1 MVLSVVV
8 LTAIAAILI
17 FGGFIWLSRQS
28 KLNHAQLKESF
39 SALSFEA
46 LSKSM
51 DQFFKIAN
59 ETLSKQTEGGERELE
74 AKKKLI
80 DQTLGSMKEELQKV
94 HSLVTNFEKDR
105 ELKFG
110 ELSGQLKTSAEQLN
124 RLHDTTNQLKAA
136 LVSTKARGQWGQRI
150 ADDILRLAGFAE
162 GVNYQKDK
170 SQDTVSTRPD
180 YTFFLPQGLRVNMD
194 VKFPMNSYLR
204 YLETESET
212 DKQTY
217 KDQFLRDV
225 RSRMKEIT
233 NRDYINPEEKTVDYV
248 ILFIPNEQLYS
259 FINENDR
266 SLIDDALKSK
276 VIFCS
281 PLTLYAILAII
292 HHAID
297 NFKLEKTAAHML
309 SILGAFNKQWLL
321 FTRSFDDLGEK
332 IEAVQKEFNNLTT
345 TRRKQLDRQVNKI
358 EDLRKQEGI
367 ADPDALAEDQDSS
380 LPTVKDS

>member
-1 MVLSVVV
+1 MVLLGIV
-8 LTAIAAILI
+8 LIAVAVILI
-17 FGGFIWLSRQS
+17 LGGFILLSRQY
-28 KLNHAQLKESF
+28 KLSHAQLKESF

-51 DQFFKIAN
+51 DQFLKIAN

-80 DQTLGSMKEELQKV
+80 DQTLNSMKEELQKV
-94 HSLVTNFEKDR
+94 QSLMTNLEKDR
-105 ELKFG
+105 ESKFG
-110 ELSGQLKTSAEQLN
+110 ELSGQLKISAEQLGK
-124 RLHDTTNQLKAA
+124 LHDTTNQLKAA

-150 ADDILRLAGFAE
+150 ADDILRLAGFAD
-162 GVNYQKDK
+162 GVNYQRDK

-180 YTFFLPQGLRVNMD
+180 YTFFLPQGLKVNMD

-212 DKQTY
+212 DKQKH

-266 SLIDDALKSK
+266 TLIDDALRSK

-309 SILGAFNKQWLL
+309 SLLGAFNKQWAL
-321 FTRSFDDLGEK
+321 FTKSFDDLGEK
-332 IEAVQKEFNNLTT
+332 IEAVQKEFNNLIT

-367 ADPDALAEDQDSS
+367 AESISVQEDQDSGAS
-380 LPTVKDS
+380 LPL

>member
-1 MVLSVVV
+1 ML
-8 LTAIAAILI
+8 LFGIILIALAAIMIL
-17 FGGFIWLSRQS
+17 GGFIWLNRQS
-28 KLNHAQLKESF
+28 RLSHSQLKESF

-51 DQFFKIAN
+51 DQFLKIAN

-94 HSLVTNFEKDR
+94 QCLVTNFEKDR

-110 ELSGQLKTSAEQLN
+110 ELSGQLKLSAEQLGK
-124 RLHDTTNQLKAA
+124 LHDTTNQLKAA

-162 GVNYQKDK
+162 GINYQKDK
-170 SQDTVSTRPD
+170 SQDTVTTRPD
-180 YTFFLPQGLRVNMD
+180 YTFFLPQGLKVNMD

-204 YLETESET
+204 YLETESDS
-212 DKQTY
+212 DKQKH

-225 RSRMKEIT
+225 RARMKEVT

-266 SLIDDALKSK
+266 ALIDDALRNK

-281 PLTLYAILAII
+281 PLTLYAILAVI

-297 NFKLEKTAAHML
+297 NFNLEKTAAHML
-309 SILGAFNKQWLL
+309 SLLGAFNKQWEL
-321 FTRSFDDLGEK
+321 FAKSFDDLGEK
-332 IEAVQKEFNNLTT
+332 IGAVQKEFDNLTT
-345 TRRKQLDRQVNKI
+345 TRRKQLDRQVKKI

-367 ADPDALAEDQDSS
+367 AESAALPEEQDLNIPSA
-380 LPTVKDS
+380 L

>member
-1 MVLSVVV
+1 MVLLGVV
-8 LTAIAAILI
+8 LIAVAAILI
-17 FGGFIWLSRQS
+17 LGGFIWLSRQS
-28 KLNHAQLKESF
+28 KLNQAQLKESF

-51 DQFFKIAN
+51 EQFLKIAN
-59 ETLSKQTEGGERELE
+59 ETLSKQTEGGEKELE

-80 DQTLGSMKEELQKV
+80 DQTLNSMKEELQKV

-110 ELSGQLKTSAEQLN
+110 ELSGQLKISAEQLG

-162 GVNYQKDK
+162 GVNYQRDK

-180 YTFFLPQGLRVNMD
+180 YTFFLPQGLKVNMD
-194 VKFPMNSYLR
+194 VKFPMSSYLK
-204 YLETESET
+204 YLETESEV
-212 DKQTY
+212 DKQKH

-225 RSRMKEIT
+225 RLRMKEVT

-266 SLIDDALKSK
+266 TLIDDALRSK

-281 PLTLYAILAII
+281 PLTLYAVLAII

-309 SILGAFNKQWLL
+309 SLLGAFNKQWVL
-321 FTRSFDDLGEK
+321 FTKSFDDLGEK

-345 TRRKQLDRQVNKI
+345 TRRKQLDRQINKI

-367 ADPDALAEDQDSS
+367 SESVPVPEELDSATS
-380 LPTVKDS
+380 TPL

>member
-1 MVLSVVV
+1 MILFGVV
-8 LTAIAAILI
+8 LAAVAIATII
-17 FGGFIWLSRQS
+17 GGFVWLSRQS
-28 KLNHAQLKESF
+28 RLSQGQLREAF

-46 LSKSM
+46 LSKSTE
-51 DQFFKIAN
+51 QFLKIAN
-59 ETLSKQTEGGERELE
+59 ETLSKQTEGGERDLE

-80 DQTLGSMKEELQKV
+80 DHTLGSMKEELQKV
-94 HSLVTNFEKDR
+94 QNMVTNFEKDR

-110 ELSGQLKTSAEQLN
+110 ELSGQLKSSAEQLN
-124 RLHDTTNQLKAA
+124 KLHDTTSQLKAA

-162 GVNYQKDK
+162 GINYQKDK
-170 SQDTVSTRPD
+170 SQDTVNTRPD
-180 YTFFLPQGLRVNMD
+180 YTFFLPQGLKVNMD
-194 VKFPMNSYLR
+194 VKFPMSSYLR

-212 DKQTY
+212 DKQKH

-225 RSRMKEIT
+225 RSRMKEVT

-266 SLIDDALKSK
+266 ALIDDALRNK

-297 NFKLEKTAAHML
+297 NFNLEKTAAHML
-309 SILGAFNKQWLL
+309 SLLGAFNRQWEL
-321 FTRSFDDLGEK
+321 FTKSFDDLGEK
-332 IEAVQKEFNNLTT
+332 ISAVQKEFDNLTT
-345 TRRKQLDRQVNKI
+345 VRRKQLDRQIKKI

-367 ADPDALAEDQDSS
+367 IESALIPEEQASGTPE
-380 LPTVKDS
+380 

>member
-1 MVLSVVV
+1 MLIFLFEAVLIAVVS
-8 LTAIAAILI
+8 ILI
-17 FGGFIWLSRQS
+17 LCGFIWLGRQS
-28 KLNHAQLKESF
+28 KINHDLLKDSF
-39 SALSFEA
+39 SAISFDA

-51 DQFFKIAN
+51 DQFLKIAN
-59 ETLSKQTEGGERELE
+59 ETLSKQTEGGGRELD

-94 HSLVTNFEKDR
+94 QSLMTNLEKDR

-110 ELSGQLKTSAEQLN
+110 ELSGQLKLSAQQLGM
-124 RLHDTTNQLKAA
+124 LHDTTNQLKAA

-162 GVNYQKDK
+162 GVNYQRDK
-170 SQDTVSTRPD
+170 SQDTVNTRPD
-180 YTFFLPQGLRVNMD
+180 YTFFLPQGLKVNMD
-194 VKFPMNSYLR
+194 VKFPMSSYLR
-204 YLETESET
+204 YLETESEA
-212 DKQTY
+212 DKQKH

-225 RSRMKEIT
+225 RSRMKEVT

-266 SLIDDALKSK
+266 TLIDDALKAK

-281 PLTLYAILAII
+281 PLTLYAILAVI
-292 HHAID
+292 HHAVD
-297 NFKLEKTAAHML
+297 NFRLEKTAAHML
-309 SILGAFNKQWLL
+309 SLLGTFNKQWKL
-321 FTRSFDDLGEK
+321 FAESFDDLGEK

-345 TRRKQLDRQVNKI
+345 TRRKQLDRQVGKI

-367 ADPDALAEDQDSS
+367 AEPAALPEEQDSNIPS
-380 LPTVKDS
+380 TV

>member
-1 MVLSVVV
+1 MALIAVV
-8 LTAIAAILI
+8 AMMIL
-17 FGGFIWLSRQS
+17 GGFIWLGRQS
-28 KLNHAQLKESF
+28 KINHDRLKDSF
-39 SALSFEA
+39 SAISFDA

-51 DQFFKIAN
+51 DQFLKIAN
-59 ETLSKQTEGGERELE
+59 ETLSKQTEGGGKELE

-80 DQTLGSMKEELQKV
+80 DQTLGYMKEELQKV
-94 HSLVTNFEKDR
+94 QSLVTNLEKDR

-110 ELSGQLKTSAEQLN
+110 ELSGQLKLSAEQLG

-162 GVNYQKDK
+162 GINYQRDK

-180 YTFFLPQGLRVNMD
+180 YTFFLPQGLKVNMD
-194 VKFPMNSYLR
+194 VKFPMSSYLR

-212 DKQTY
+212 DKQKH

-225 RSRMKEIT
+225 RSRMKEVT

-266 SLIDDALKSK
+266 TLIDDALRSK

-281 PLTLYAILAII
+281 PLTLYAILAVI
-292 HHAID
+292 HHAVD
-297 NFKLEKTAAHML
+297 NFKLEKTAAYML
-309 SILGAFNKQWLL
+309 SLLGTFNKQWRL
-321 FTRSFDDLGEK
+321 FAESFDDLGEK

-345 TRRKQLDRQVNKI
+345 TRRKQLDRQVGKI
-358 EDLRKQEGI
+358 EELRKQEGI
-367 ADPDALAEDQDSS
+367 AEPATLPEEQDSNMPS
-380 LPTVKDS
+380 TL

>member
-1 MVLSVVV
+1 MMLSGMVLI
-8 LTAIAAILI
+8 TAAVILI

-28 KLNHAQLKESF
+28 KLSHAQLKESF

-51 DQFFKIAN
+51 DQFLKIAN
-59 ETLSKQTEGGERELE
+59 ETLSKQTEGGERDLE
-74 AKKKLI
+74 TKKKLI
-80 DQTLGSMKEELQKV
+80 DQTLNSMKEELQKV
-94 HSLVTNFEKDR
+94 QSLVTNFEKDR

-110 ELSGQLKTSAEQLN
+110 ELSGQLKISAEQMG

-162 GVNYQKDK
+162 GVNYQRDK

-180 YTFFLPQGLRVNMD
+180 YTFFLPQGLKVNMD

-212 DKQTY
+212 DKQKH

-225 RSRMKEIT
+225 RLRMKEIT
-233 NRDYINPEEKTVDYV
+233 SRDYINPEEKTVDYV

-259 FINENDR
+259 FINDNDR
-266 SLIDDALKSK
+266 TLIDDALRSK

-281 PLTLYAILAII
+281 PLTLYAILAVI

-309 SILGAFNKQWLL
+309 SLLGTFNKQWSL
-321 FTRSFDDLGEK
+321 FAKSFDDLGER

-345 TRRKQLDRQVNKI
+345 TRRKGLDRQVNKI

-367 ADPDALAEDQDSS
+367 AEPAALQEDQDFNASVP
-380 LPTVKDS
+380 L

>member
-1 MVLSVVV
+1 MVLSGVV
-8 LTAIAAILI
+8 LIAVAAILI

-59 ETLSKQTEGGERELE
+59 ETLSKQTEGGERDLE

-94 HSLVTNFEKDR
+94 HNLVTNFEKDR

-225 RSRMKEIT
+225 RARMKEIT

-345 TRRKQLDRQVNKI
+345 TRRKQLDRQVSKI

-367 ADPDALAEDQDSS
+367 AEPDSLAEEQDSS
-380 LPTVKDS
+380 LPKAL

>member
-1 MVLSVVV
+1 MILFGVV
-8 LTAIAAILI
+8 LTVAAIAMII
-17 FGGFIWLSRQS
+17 GGFVWLSHQS
-28 KLNHAQLKESF
+28 RLSQDQLKESF

-46 LSKSM
+46 LSKSTE
-51 DQFFKIAN
+51 QFLKIAN
-59 ETLSKQTEGGERELE
+59 ETLSKQTEGGERDLE

-94 HSLVTNFEKDR
+94 QNLVTNFEKDR

-110 ELSGQLKTSAEQLN
+110 ELSGQLKISAEQLN
-124 RLHDTTNQLKAA
+124 KLHDTTSQLKAA

-162 GVNYQKDK
+162 GINYQKDK

-180 YTFFLPQGLRVNMD
+180 YTFFLPQGLKVNMD
-194 VKFPMNSYLR
+194 VKFPMSSYLR

-212 DKQTY
+212 DKQKH

-225 RSRMKEIT
+225 RSRMKEVT

-266 SLIDDALKSK
+266 ALIDDALRNK

-281 PLTLYAILAII
+281 PLTLYAILAVI

-297 NFKLEKTAAHML
+297 NFNLEKTAARML
-309 SILGAFNKQWLL
+309 SLLGAFNRQWEL
-321 FTRSFDDLGEK
+321 FTKSFDDLGGK
-332 IEAVQKEFNNLTT
+332 IEAVQNEFNNLIT
-345 TRRKQLDRQVNKI
+345 TRRKQLDSKIKKI

-367 ADPDALAEDQDSS
+367 AESALISEEQVSG
-380 LPTVKDS
+380 VQE